1 MAPLAH
7 ARDWGQRRSG
17 DHGRDS
23 LQDPENAVVDKD
35 RAHAGRMGGSGSAT
49 RSRTG
54 AFRPSRV
61 RATNRNPDGAT
72 VSGPRRV
79 RVDAGVAG
87 WTELR
92 RLHALGD

>member
-1 MAPLAH
+1 MAPLAD

-17 DHGRDS
+17 DHGRIT

-35 RAHAGRMGGSGSAT
+35 RAYAGGFGGSGSAT

-61 RATNRNPDGAT
+61 RATNRNPGGAT
-72 VSGPRRV
+72 VSGPWRV

-87 WTELR
+87 RVELR